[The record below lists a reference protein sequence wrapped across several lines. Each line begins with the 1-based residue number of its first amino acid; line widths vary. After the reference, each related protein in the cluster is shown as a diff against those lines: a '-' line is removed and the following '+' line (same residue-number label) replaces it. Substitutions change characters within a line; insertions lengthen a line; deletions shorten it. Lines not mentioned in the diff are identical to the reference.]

1 MKIYHSLRYLNQ
13 DIHLVIKCEL
23 KCDKYR
29 VIKLVHLFKLSF
41 LYSYTHCRMQAKYS
55 QLLLTTIPSIC
66 HLKTSDHGDFFL
78 LQ

>member
-29 VIKLVHLFKLSF
+29 VIKLVYLLIATNYNTFNLSF
-41 LYSYTHCRMQAKYS
+41 ENK
-55 QLLLTTIPSIC
+55 
-66 HLKTSDHGDFFL
+66 
-78 LQ
+78 